1 MNKDGADRDTYV
13 QRVREGTRQ
22 YIQELLTENEKL
34 RLFVAT
40 IEGEKVR
47 LEEQVGLLREELD
60 SHQSQATQLQ
70 EQLAHIEEENQ
81 RFSEKY
87 VEVEQHNANLANLY
101 VASYRLHS
109 TLNRQEVL
117 DTIQE
122 IIINLIGSEELGIF
136 ELQPGHTS
144 LELVSSFGIE
154 PERYRQIALGS
165 GLIGKVAQTG
175 ETYLQES
182 SNGKGK
188 GPVVEDAQLTSCIP
202 LKVDGKV
209 TGAIAIFRLLQQKS
223 GLQEVDYEL
232 FHLLATH
239 AATALYC
246 SRVLVGAS
254 L

>member
-1 MNKDGADRDTYV
+1 MNKDAADRDTYV

-34 RLFVAT
+34 RLLVAT

-47 LEEQVGLLREELD
+47 VEEQVALLREELG
-60 SHQSQATQLQ
+60 SHRSQAVQLQ

-109 TLNRQEVL
+109 TLNRQDVL

-136 ELQPGHTS
+136 ELHPGHTS

-154 PERYRQIALGS
+154 PARFRHIELGS
-165 GLIGKVAQTG
+165 GVIGKAAQTG

-182 SNGKGK
+182 SNGD
-188 GPVVEDAQLTSCIP
+188 PDHLTSCIP

-209 TGAIAIFRLLQQKS
+209 TGAIAIFRLLQQKD
-223 GLQEVDYEL
+223 GLQEIDYEL

-246 SRVLVGAS
+246 SRVLVGAN

>member
-47 LEEQVGLLREELD
+47 LEEQVGLLREELG
-60 SHQSQATQLQ
+60 SHQSQAVQLQ
-70 EQLAHIEEENQ
+70 EQLAHIEEENL

-109 TLNRQEVL
+109 TLHRQDVL

-136 ELQPGHTS
+136 ELQPGHNS

-154 PERYRQIALGS
+154 PEHFRHIELGS
-165 GLIGKVAQTG
+165 GLIGRVAQTG

-182 SNGKGK
+182 ANGN
-188 GPVVEDAQLTSCIP
+188 GPLVDDNHLTSCIP

-209 TGAIAIFRLLQQKS
+209 TGAIAIFRLLQQKD

-246 SRVLVGAS
+246 SRVLVEANH
-254 L
+254 